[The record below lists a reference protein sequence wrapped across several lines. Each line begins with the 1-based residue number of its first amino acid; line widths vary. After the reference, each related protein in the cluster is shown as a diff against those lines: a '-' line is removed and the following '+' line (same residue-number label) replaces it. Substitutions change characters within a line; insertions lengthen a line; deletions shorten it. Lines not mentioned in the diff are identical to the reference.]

1 MPPAV
6 PAVAALVGSAAVSI
20 WNNRQNRKIE
30 DRRYNQ
36 QMALQ
41 LEDRLFDL
49 RQGAA
54 VAEAQAHAAREGG
67 RIQASVYKK
76 QGQLDSALYA
86 EQAIDT
92 GRIAD
97 LNIKNIRLEGA
108 EVLRRLMRGNDQ
120 TESTVQARQG
130 ASGVKS
136 NRGSAAVYSKEMR
149 DEHVRQE
156 NWQRK
161 STTGLINVQIAE
173 KNAAV
178 RYYNTMSRN
187 AITMANA
194 QASAAIA
201 QGDLQGD
208 VASAQYHMYMN
219 QIRRLEGPPVPA
231 AGAPGAKKT
240 YSQSS
245 RQQWRTQQERQRSAN
260 R

>member
-76 QGQLDSALYA
+76 QGKLDSALYA
-86 EQAIDT
+86 EQAVDT

-240 YSQSS
+240 YTTTA
-245 RQQWRTQQERQRSAN
+245 RQQWRKQQEMDRRN
-260 R
+260 